1 MTHPTDDRAFRLP
14 PDVRPVHYRARL
26 AVDLEGR
33 AFRGELTLELE
44 LTRPTRQLV
53 LHAVGLSVTK
63 ATARSAAQVQEATVR
78 VAAASET
85 LLLELQAE
93 LPAGRASLELHWS
106 GAFCDGLR
114 GLYLAGPEL
123 AATQFEA
130 ADARRVFPCLDEPGF
145 KAPWQLT
152 VEAAAG
158 LTVLSNARPV
168 AVESRGA
175 SSVHRF
181 AETPPLPTYLVA
193 LAVGRLAGGEEAEA
207 NGVPVRTWA
216 VPEKVGLAGFGQA
229 VALEVLPRLEAY
241 FGLPYAF
248 GKLDQVGLPDFE
260 AGAMENAGLI
270 TYREVTLL
278 LDPATASLA
287 QQKRVAEVVT
297 HELAHQ
303 WFGNLVT
310 MAWWDALWLNE
321 AFATWMASVV
331 VDQWRPEWR
340 VWLDFDQG
348 KAAAMGLDALRS
360 THPIHAE
367 VHTVAEAT
375 EAFDLI
381 TYEKGGA
388 VLRMIE
394 GYLGAEVFRDG
405 IRRYMRRHAGGNATA
420 DDLWRALGE
429 ASGQPVLALAQAW
442 IGRPGFPLVRAE
454 LGGAT
459 LRLTQRR
466 FFSRPGDADP
476 AARWPVP
483 LVLRYAVGGA
493 LRERRLLLEG
503 ESAEVRLEGA
513 PAWLAVNAGATGVYR
528 VAPDAAMLAGLRDHL
543 VSLTPAERV
552 GLLSDEWAL
561 VRCGER
567 PVEAWLELAAA
578 CGEETDHAV
587 LDELVARLSAV
598 EHRLVAD
605 QDRPRFQGF
614 VRGLLGGGL
623 ARLGWEAAPG
633 EGDEPRLTRTA
644 LVRAVGLV
652 ARDPAVAAEAA
663 TRLDRFTGGARGA
676 LEANLQDA
684 AVAMAARGGDEARFA
699 GFQVLYR
706 QETEPAF
713 RRRWLLALAA
723 FEDAG
728 LAARAIDLAVGVSEL
743 AGGGGV
749 PLQDWASFA
758 AGLLSNRTAREPFW
772 DRLRAE
778 WPAVTT
784 RLANAPM
791 LLRRVVEAV
800 GSLTEPRH
808 LEEAR
813 AFFKANPVEPAR
825 AAVEQTLER
834 LAEEVALRERCSAA
848 IGGWLAGRGS

>member
-1 MTHPTDDRAFRLP
+1 MSHPAQDPTFRLP
-14 PDVRPVHYRARL
+14 LHVRPVRYQARL
-26 AVDLEGR
+26 AVSLAERTFHGR
-33 AFRGELTLELE
+33 LELE
-44 LTRPTRQLV
+44 LDLARPAAELV
-53 LHAVGLSVTK
+53 LHAAGLELFE
-63 ATARSAAQVQEATVR
+63 AAVEAGGRRLPAEVR
-78 VAAASET
+78 LEPVSET
-85 LLLELQAE
+85 AVLSLPAE
-93 LPAGRASLELHWS
+93 LPAGRATLRLAWR

-145 KAPWQLT
+145 KAPWRLT
-152 VEAAAG
+152 VEAAAD
-158 LTVLSNARPV
+158 LLVLSNGA
-168 AVESRGA
+168 AEWVEAHGTTR
-175 SSVHRF
+175 VHRF

-193 LAVGRLAGGEEAEA
+193 LVVGRLEAGAAGEALGVACRTWSVPGKAALTTFGQEVAEA
-207 NGVPVRTWA
+207 A
-216 VPEKVGLAGFGQA
+216 
-229 VALEVLPRLEAY
+229 LPRLTEY

-270 TYREVTLL
+270 TYREVALL

-287 QQKRVAEVVT
+287 QRKRVAEVVT

-310 MAWWDALWLNE
+310 MTWWDDLWLNE
-321 AFATWMASVV
+321 AFATWMAYLV

-340 VWLDFDQG
+340 IWLGFDQG

-367 VHTVAEAT
+367 VRTVAEAT

-394 GYLGAEVFRDG
+394 GYLGAEAFRDG
-405 IRRYMRRHAGGNATA
+405 IRRYMRRHAGGNAVA

-429 ASGQPVLALAQAW
+429 ASGQPVLALANAW
-442 IGRPGFPLVRAE
+442 IGRPGFPLVGAA
-454 LGGAT
+454 LQGAT

-466 FFSRPGDADP
+466 FFSRPGDQDP
-476 AARWPVP
+476 EARWPVP
-483 LVLRYAVGGA
+483 VVLRWGRGGVVQ
-493 LRERRLLLEG
+493 ERRLLLEAEG
-503 ESAEVRLEGA
+503 AEVALDG
-513 PAWLAVNAGATGVYR
+513 PPDWLVVNGGATGVYR
-528 VAPDAAMLAGLRDHL
+528 VAPDAGLLAGLRRHVAAL
-543 VSLTPAERV
+543 APAERV
-552 GLLSDEWAL
+552 ALLSDEWAL

-578 CGEETDHAV
+578 FGGETDHAV
-587 LDELVARLSAV
+587 LDELVARLSALD
-598 EHRLVAD
+598 HRLVAEA
-605 QDRPRFQGF
+605 DRPRFQAL
-614 VRGLLGGGL
+614 VAALLGPAL
-623 ARLGWEAAPG
+623 ERIGWAPADG
-633 EGDEPRLTRTA
+633 EGDEPRLTRAA

-652 ARDPAVAAEAA
+652 ARDPRAAREAA
-663 TRLDRFTGGARGA
+663 ARLDRFTAGDRTA

-684 AVAMAARGGDEARFA
+684 AVAMAARDGDAARFEA
-699 GFQVLYR
+699 FQALFAR
-706 QETEPAF
+706 ESEPAF

-723 FEDAG
+723 FEDPA
-728 LAARAIDLAVGVSEL
+728 LAARAIEL
-743 AGGGGV
+743 AMGDGV

-772 DRLRAE
+772 ARLRAE
-778 WPAVTT
+778 WGAVAA

-800 GSLTEPRH
+800 GALTEPRH
-808 LEEAR
+808 LAEAR
-813 AFFKANPVEPAR
+813 AFFEAQPVEPAR
-825 AAVEQTLER
+825 SAVAQTLER
-834 LAEEVALRERCSAA
+834 LAEEVALRERASAA
-848 IGGWLAGRGS
+848 VGAWLARR